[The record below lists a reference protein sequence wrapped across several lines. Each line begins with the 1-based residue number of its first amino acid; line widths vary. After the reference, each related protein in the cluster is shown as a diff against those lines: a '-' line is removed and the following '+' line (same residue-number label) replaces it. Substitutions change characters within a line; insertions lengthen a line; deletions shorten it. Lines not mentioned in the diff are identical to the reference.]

1 VEFPITY
8 SSQEEFD
15 AAISGR
21 INRER
26 DKIKKESGGNE
37 ELESAQSRVS
47 ELEGEIRTRDARAV
61 LDSMNVT
68 EAGRQDRIMRVMDW
82 PETADEKSLRAAFKG
97 LYSEMPE
104 AFPEGAQVKD
114 KGVDTSGSDDSTGP
128 LTQAQV
134 ESMSPEQINSN
145 WDRVKAFVSGE
156 R

>member
-1 VEFPITY
+1 VEFPATFQ
-8 SSQEEFD
+8 SQEEFD
-15 AAISGR
+15 QAISGR

-26 DKIKKESGGNE
+26 DRLKKESGGNE

-82 PETADEKSLRAAFKG
+82 PETADDKSLRAAFKG
-97 LYSEMPE
+97 LYSEIPE
-104 AFPEGAQVKD
+104 AFPEGATVKD
-114 KGVDTSGSDDSTGP
+114 KGLDTSGSDDSTGP

-134 ESMSPEQINSN
+134 EKMSPEQINGS
-145 WDRVKAFVSGE
+145 WDRVRAFLGGE